1 MDYLVDFLMGMGGGT
16 ILGTSGIATG
26 AGTAAGATGAD
37 RSAAAEP
44 TAGAGTT
51 VGAEISAA
59 AELASDAE
67 TGTSGV
73 EIGSTKPLESKELEE
88 QGSKGKRIKSRRW
101 DTRLRSN
108 IGWRRNRY
116 KRKMIF
122 MKYNIPGD
130 KNTSRMQIKEFI
142 SFDVIRITYENTLPS
157 PRIKLR
163 SMGSNGRSKT

>member
-59 AELASDAE
+59 AELASDVE
-67 TGTSGV
+67 TGTSVV

-88 QGSKGKRIKSRRW
+88 QGSKGKG
-101 DTRLRSN
+101 LRVED
-108 IGWRRNRY
+108 GTQ
-116 KRKMIF
+116 
-122 MKYNIPGD
+122 G
-130 KNTSRMQIKEFI
+130 
-142 SFDVIRITYENTLPS
+142 
-157 PRIKLR
+157 
-163 SMGSNGRSKT
+163 

>member
-1 MDYLVDFLMGMGGGT
+1 MDYLVDFLVGMGGGT

-26 AGTAAGATGAD
+26 ARGAD

-44 TAGAGTT
+44 TAEAGTT

-67 TGTSGV
+67 TGTPGV

-122 MKYNIPGD
+122 MKYSIPGD